1 MAETLRSGAAL
12 AVVLALGLAG
22 CGEDAKPAPDAEV
35 RATLTKLEQATAAK
49 DYRALCTEVFA
60 PQLVAQ
66 VASIG
71 LPCEQALR
79 RGLEDVREP
88 RLTVGRIRVTG
99 ERASAEVATSA
110 AGQEPSRDVV
120 ELVRVKEGWR
130 VSSLAGQ
137 QPPAP
142 SPSPAP

>member
-1 MAETLRSGAAL
+1 MAAPLRPGAAL
-12 AVVLALGLAG
+12 AVLLAFGLAG
-22 CGEDAKPAPDAEV
+22 CGEEAKPAPDAEV
-35 RATLTKLEQATAAK
+35 RATLVKLEQATAAK
-49 DYRALCTEVFA
+49 DYRTLCTEVLA
-60 PQLVAQ
+60 PELVDQ

-71 LPCEQALR
+71 LPCEQALQ
-79 RGLEDVREP
+79 RGFKDVREP

-110 AGQEPSRDVV
+110 AGQKPSRDVV

-130 VSSLAGQ
+130 VTSLAGQ

-142 SPSPAP
+142 SPSPGP